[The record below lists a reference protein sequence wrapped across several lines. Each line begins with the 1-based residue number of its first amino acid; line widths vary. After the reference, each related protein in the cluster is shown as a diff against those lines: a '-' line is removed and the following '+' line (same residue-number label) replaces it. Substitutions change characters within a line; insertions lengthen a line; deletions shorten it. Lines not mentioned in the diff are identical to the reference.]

1 MIFVIRCFSSF
12 MGFNSFLSLDKDFC
26 FQFTNIKG
34 DCSIAVKK
42 YIKSLK
48 ILIHIL

>member
-1 MIFVIRCFSSF
+1 MIFVIRCLSSF

-26 FQFTNIKG
+26 FQFINIK
-34 DCSIAVKK
+34 DNCSVAVKK

-48 ILIHIL
+48 ILIYIL